1 MGLFSAIFGRH
12 SHKPKHD
19 AASSEPEPTQQKAQ
33 ARDRAGST
41 AVDRIIDEGDA
52 PNVSTDGLI
61 TRRVCGVLIVAPMT
75 VEDDALER
83 CGEYVRAEIGK
94 NEYAQRQLARRR
106 TTLVIIPATTRMTD
120 VAQFEGLRGHRTP
133 DGRSWEDVRG
143 SGGMQLRN
151 GTFALAVPEENL
163 VHVQT
168 LFASYGSGYSV
179 GMHELAH
186 TLQDAAMT
194 HQQRTRVSAMYHARM
209 TLVRASGS
217 TAGVFTDAYAS
228 EDEQEYFAQST
239 NCWFGKNIGEGANG
253 RDWLA
258 RHDPEM
264 HAFLTTLYDGRL
276 DARGDGAIDGA
287 ARSTTIA

>member
-12 SHKPKHD
+12 RHRHGPKQD
-19 AASSEPEPTQQKAQ
+19 EGTSEPEGQQPHAQ

-41 AVDRIIDEGDA
+41 AVDRILDED
-52 PNVSTDGLI
+52 DGSKASADTLLSHH
-61 TRRVCGVLIVAPMT
+61 VCGVLIVAPT
-75 VEDDALER
+75 SVADGAVER
-83 CGEYVRAEIGK
+83 CAEYVRAEIGK

-143 SGGMQLRN
+143 SGGMQLRD

-168 LFASYGSGYSV
+168 LFASYGTGYSV

-194 HQQRTRVSAMYHARM
+194 HGQRARVRAMYHARM
-209 TLVRASGS
+209 NLVRATGS

-239 NCWFGKNIGEGANG
+239 NCWFGKNLGEGANG

-264 HAFLTTLYDGRL
+264 HEFLTTLYVGRV
-276 DARGDGAIDGA
+276 DARGDAHRAI
-287 ARSTTIA
+287 RTTETA